1 MKKKSMGEFPL
12 LHENE
17 GIPLFYPNIPKSAID
32 EVIDTLS
39 GRWIGQGP
47 KVNSFENEFKKKYL
61 GNKSAL
67 AVGSGTDALHLSYLL
82 SNINPGDDVLVPV
95 FTCTATNIPLLY
107 IGANPIFIDIDPLT
121 MNISIDDIRRKITTK
136 TKAIVCVDY
145 GGVPCDYKQLNEICK
160 ENGLILISDAAHS
173 LGSKYKGK
181 YSGQLAD
188 YTIFSFQAIKT
199 LTTGDGGMLAIKDS
213 DALPRAKCLRWFGI
227 DRESKQGG
235 IWEND
240 IKEIGYKYQMTD
252 IAAAMGLRAL
262 DEIDSV
268 IKYRIELFQTYVSKL
283 NINRVRILGDN
294 IDIDSINS
302 AWLLTIIVDSDRVGL
317 MKKLR
322 KFGVESA
329 QVHYRNDRY
338 SIFGGRKSDL
348 TIMDDL
354 EDRYL
359 VLPLHTKMNVQ
370 NVEFICEIINEGW

>member
-17 GIPLFYPNIPKSAID
+17 GIPLFYPNISKSAID
-32 EVIDTLS
+32 EVVDTLS

-121 MNISIDDIRRKITTK
+121 MNISVDDVVKKITKK
-136 TKAIVCVDY
+136 TKALVCVDY
-145 GGVPCDYKQLNEICK
+145 GGMPCDYKQLNEICK
-160 ENGLILISDAAHS
+160 EYKLKLISDAAHS
-173 LGSKYKGK
+173 LGSKYKGQF
-181 YSGQLAD
+181 SGQLAD

-199 LTTGDGGMLAIKDS
+199 LTTGDGGMLAIRDNNELS
-213 DALPRAKCLRWFGI
+213 RAKRLRWFGI
-227 DRESKQGG
+227 DRENKQGG
-235 IWEND
+235 IWENN
-240 IKEIGYKYQMTD
+240 IREIGYKYQMTD
-252 IAAAMGLRAL
+252 IAASMGLRAL
-262 DEIDSV
+262 DDIDSV
-268 IKYRIELFQTYVSKL
+268 IKYRIELFQTYVAKL
-283 NINRVRILGDN
+283 NIKRVQMIGEE
-294 IDIDSINS
+294 IDVDSVNS
-302 AWLLTIIVDSDRVGL
+302 AWLSTIIVDSDRVGL

-322 KFGVESA
+322 NSGVESG

-338 SIFGGRKSDL
+338 SIFGGRKIDL
-348 TIMDDL
+348 PVMDDL

-370 NVEFICEIINEGW
+370 DVEFICEIINEGW